1 MSQKEKIIAGV
12 GPGGL
17 RETHDV
23 KILVCYM
30 LDSVHASLP
39 REKIAEIIVPS
50 VTDYFTF
57 SAAFEELIAMGHLT
71 EGAKGFS
78 LTPLGTATALRLQN
92 ALPLTLREK
101 VSAEASLALQLMQQ
115 EGALQT
121 EIIPHGE
128 GYHVRCVMADGDL
141 VFLDLSFYAPDLS
154 SAERIRRRLREQ
166 STGVYTA
173 LMQILT

>member
-1 MSQKEKIIAGV
+1 MSRKENIIAGV
-12 GPGGL
+12 GAGGL
-17 RETHDV
+17 RETRDV

-30 LDSVHASLP
+30 LKSAGAPLT
-39 REKIAEIIVPS
+39 REKIAEILTHG

-78 LTPLGTATALRLQN
+78 LTPLGTATAERLQN
-92 ALPLTLREK
+92 ELPLTLREK
-101 VSAEASLALQLMQQ
+101 VAEEASLALQLMQQ

-141 VFLDLSFYAPDLS
+141 VFLDLSFYAPDLA